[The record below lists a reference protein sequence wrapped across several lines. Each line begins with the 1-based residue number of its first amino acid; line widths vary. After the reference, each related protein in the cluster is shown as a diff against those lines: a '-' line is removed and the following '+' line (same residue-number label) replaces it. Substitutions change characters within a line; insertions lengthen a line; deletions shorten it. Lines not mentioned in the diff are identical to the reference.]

1 MAKNAQTAKAE
12 KKSIFWIMQYSTPF
26 LEVYESFKKKLGR
39 KYRFVA
45 PLENRNQIG
54 ILSKIIPEIIAADF
68 VIADVSTIGYDAND
82 NERPLYNGNVMFELG
97 VAMAYRKNLI
107 MISSATRKGL
117 PFDISGYH
125 VNEYVDSHLHMEKF
139 IGEIRKI
146 LDNENTVYRN
156 PVSDL
161 DHTYTLITN
170 SELEALK
177 AALPTAASNTLPVN
191 QPALPSCEP
200 TPKEI
205 ANGLSSVARL
215 LLSALASDKSNGRA
229 IISVSRAGSY
239 VVCSGFD
246 YPQTTSREK
255 AKACAALKE
264 LEEKRLVDP
273 FGNKGMVE
281 INALGYDVA
290 DELQGPEIVV
300 IQPPKS
306 ELRKIVEKGFGP
318 TR

>member
-54 ILSKIIPEIIAADF
+54 ILSKIIPEIITADF

-82 NERPLYNGNVMFELG
+82 NNRPLYNGNVMFELG
-97 VAMAYRKNLI
+97 VAMAYRKKLI

-139 IGEIRKI
+139 IEEIRKI

-161 DHTYTLITN
+161 DHIFTLVAKNKLADFKSVPQALDEPLTKYEVAILKYAIKDFDGVFVTRKSRGKFRITSFDRN
-170 SELEALK
+170 RTDVLNENGNGETNAGYIFAIDNLVEQRKYVKVDRL
-177 AALPTAASNTLPVN
+177 VN
-191 QPALPSCEP
+191 DYSCYYRLLPSGRE
-200 TPKEI
+200 
-205 ANGLSSVARL
+205 VAERL
-215 LLSALASDKSNGRA
+215 L
-229 IISVSRAGSY
+229 
-239 VVCSGFD
+239 
-246 YPQTTSREK
+246 
-255 AKACAALKE
+255 KE
-264 LEEKRLVDP
+264 ETAESSLE
-273 FGNKGMVE
+273 
-281 INALGYDVA
+281 
-290 DELQGPEIVV
+290 
-300 IQPPKS
+300 S
-306 ELRKIVEKGFGP
+306 
-318 TR
+318 